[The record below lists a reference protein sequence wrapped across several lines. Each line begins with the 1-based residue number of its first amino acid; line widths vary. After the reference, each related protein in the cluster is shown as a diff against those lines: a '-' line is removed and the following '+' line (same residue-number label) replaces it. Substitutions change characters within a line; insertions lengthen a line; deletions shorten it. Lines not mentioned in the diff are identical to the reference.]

1 MGWRDEMGA
10 KKEGESKSEQASD
23 DAEIAQLAEGF
34 VQTAPDAGPADNST
48 LAPQPQFD
56 NRNPTPTRTI
66 PLPVP
71 AAQAPAAT
79 PIAVQAQPARRASD
93 DGVPLWLDRA
103 IVVLVVLLVALVLKI
118 IFAV

>member
-1 MGWRDEMGA
+1 MGWRDEMA
-10 KKEGESKSEQASD
+10 TMEEGEKKTEDTND
-23 DAEIAQLAEGF
+23 DAEAAQLEERP
-34 VQTAPDAGPADNST
+34 VQTAPRAGPA
-48 LAPQPQFD
+48 PQLQFD

-71 AAQAPAAT
+71 AP
-79 PIAVQAQPARRASD
+79 AVQAPVPAPIPVQAQHQPARRASD